1 MIGLDS
7 IVIKSLSV
15 QLVENPQHNIETCE
29 KTLAAV
35 SALASSKKSIAIF
48 EWQGIS

>member
-1 MIGLDS
+1 MVHQKSLHCLMIGQDS

-29 KTLAAV
+29 KTLVAV
-35 SALASSKKSIAIF
+35 SALASTKS
-48 EWQGIS
+48 Q